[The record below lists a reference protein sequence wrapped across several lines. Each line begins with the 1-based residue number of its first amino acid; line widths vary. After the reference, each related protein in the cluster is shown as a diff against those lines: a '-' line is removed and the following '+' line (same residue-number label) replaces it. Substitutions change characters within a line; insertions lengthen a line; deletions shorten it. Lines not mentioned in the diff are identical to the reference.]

1 MSFNNVEHFRQ
12 FLDEVDFVNQIYDL
26 KRSVW
31 NKWIEQHLGKPDG
44 DNEADE
50 DCSLIE
56 SYKSVYNELNDAML
70 WNVVNSADRWYME
83 KFREDIKTHY
93 KFEDVLSR
101 ISILEWDA
109 RNKGNE
115 EKHKLYGQLY
125 QSLAS
130 GKIDYEKAE
139 QILQTIK

>member
-12 FLDEVDFVNQIYDL
+12 FLDEVDFEQQINDL
-26 KRSVW
+26 KQSVW
-31 NKWIEQHLGKPDG
+31 NEWIEQHLG
-44 DNEADE
+44 EADL
-50 DCSLIE
+50 DNGLGDDADLTE
-56 SYKSVYNELNDAML
+56 SYKSVYNKLNDAML
-70 WNVVNSADRWYME
+70 WNVVDSADRWYME

-93 KFEDVLSR
+93 KFEDVLDR
-101 ISILEWDA
+101 ISMLEWNA

-115 EKHKLYGQLY
+115 EKHKLYVQLHH
-125 QSLAS
+125 SLAS